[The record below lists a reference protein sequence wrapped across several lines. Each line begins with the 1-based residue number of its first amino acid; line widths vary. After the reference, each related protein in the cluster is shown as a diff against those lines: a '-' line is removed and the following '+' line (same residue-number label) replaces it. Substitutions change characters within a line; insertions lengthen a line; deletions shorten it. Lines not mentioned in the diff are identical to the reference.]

1 VIILNVFFLSALL
14 ALPVPVTKPIERAF
28 LENSPGGLAEVL
40 TVRGDIP
47 VSLPEPLSIADQ
59 LSPDQ
64 VYLIFR
70 RVFSVYTTTE
80 FFVTPG
86 LTTLPGRPGGILRAR
101 WSFRDQKTGRMSPL
115 RIFFFVSPEPL
126 EAGPGGGTAG
136 SALRIVEIRG
146 ERL

>member
-1 VIILNVFFLSALL
+1 MIILNLFVFGALL
-14 ALPVPVTKPIERAF
+14 LVPLPVTKPIERAF
-28 LENSPGGLAEVL
+28 LENSAGGLSEVL

-59 LSPDQ
+59 LSSDQ
-64 VYLIFR
+64 VYLVFR
-70 RVFSVYTTTE
+70 RVFSVYKTTE
-80 FFVTPG
+80 FFITPG

-101 WSFRDQKTGRMSPL
+101 WSFQDQKTGRISPL

-126 EAGPGGGTAG
+126 KTIPGRGAAA

>member
-1 VIILNVFFLSALL
+1 VIILNVFVLSALL

-40 TVRGDIP
+40 TARGDIP

-64 VYLIFR
+64 VYLVFR
-70 RVFSVYTTTE
+70 RVFSVYRTTE

-101 WSFRDQKTGRMSPL
+101 WSFRDQKTGRISPL
-115 RIFFFVSPEPL
+115 RVFFFLSPEPL
-126 EAGPGGGTAG
+126 STVPGRGAAR